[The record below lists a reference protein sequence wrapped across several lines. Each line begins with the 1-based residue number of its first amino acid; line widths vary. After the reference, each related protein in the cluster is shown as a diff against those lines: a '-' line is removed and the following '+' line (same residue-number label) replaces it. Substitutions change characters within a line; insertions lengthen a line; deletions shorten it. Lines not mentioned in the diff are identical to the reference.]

1 MNETE
6 RTELSDEVKRL
17 AMDLLSNE
25 TLVVRRAARNSTP
38 NSTRGS
44 NQNIE
49 QSDGQGRDQDND
61 QDNDQDGE
69 QEGGQE
75 ILFYGRAEIGGD
87 TVTIVNDGSSAI
99 ARLCSSLL
107 TSSAVNRKAGWSFIL
122 KALS

>member
-25 TLVVRRAARNSTP
+25 TLVVRQTTGST
-38 NSTRGS
+38 
-44 NQNIE
+44 
-49 QSDGQGRDQDND
+49 
-61 QDNDQDGE
+61 
-69 QEGGQE
+69 GQE
-75 ILFYGRAEIGGD
+75 VLFYGRAEIGGD
-87 TVTIVNDGSSAI
+87 TVSIVNDGSPDI

-107 TSSAVNRKAGWSFIL
+107 KVSTVNRQAGRNFIC

>member
-1 MNETE
+1 MNETD

-25 TLVVRRAARNSTP
+25 TLVVRQTAGNT
-38 NSTRGS
+38 
-44 NQNIE
+44 
-49 QSDGQGRDQDND
+49 
-61 QDNDQDGE
+61 E
-69 QEGGQE
+69 QEV
-75 ILFYGRAEIGGD
+75 LFYGRAEIGGD

-107 TSSAVNRKAGWSFIL
+107 AASAVNRQASWNFIC

>member
-25 TLVVRRAARNSTP
+25 TLVVRQTAGST
-38 NSTRGS
+38 
-44 NQNIE
+44 
-49 QSDGQGRDQDND
+49 
-61 QDNDQDGE
+61 
-69 QEGGQE
+69 GQE

-107 TSSAVNRKAGWSFIL
+107 AASAVNRQACWNFIC